1 MLRACDSSMTRVST
15 ENTAFQ
21 FQERAANAPAVFQ
34 KPPPACSRRRLCK
47 ACSATHEVRCCMMRS
62 QWPGIRI
69 KQCADSTQISAVER
83 LASNSLFKCANLLYC
98 CLHPFFVHA
107 ALHHCEYFPSA
118 IVLLQAGINH
128 TLSLFLACSNK
139 LALSTNS

>member
-1 MLRACDSSMTRVST
+1 
-15 ENTAFQ
+15 
-21 FQERAANAPAVFQ
+21 
-34 KPPPACSRRRLCK
+34 
-47 ACSATHEVRCCMMRS
+47 
-62 QWPGIRI
+62 
-69 KQCADSTQISAVER
+69 
-83 LASNSLFKCANLLYC
+83 LLYC